1 MIFIAPRLRAAPED
15 LSSLKLPAHSQN
27 YLLAEGIFSR
37 GGR

>member
-15 LSSLKLPAHSQN
+15 LSSLKLPAHSQTSCWRS
-27 YLLAEGIFSR
+27 GIFSR